1 MDNFTRLEVGTFKF
15 PPTAVYYCIL
25 SRVGRYV
32 LTAAHCTC
40 TDKLKCNNGK
50 AEYNA
55 KEEFVGELFK
65 YYLFLV
71 GGRARC

>member
-1 MDNFTRLEVGTFKF
+1 
-15 PPTAVYYCIL
+15 
-25 SRVGRYV
+25 V

-65 YYLFLV
+65 YCFFFWEKKML
-71 GGRARC
+71 AREHGPNN